1 MNGVWIEIEL
11 IKRIFRN
18 FWLLIDDFQ
27 LYTKLWSDLS
37 ALFDICYVAYDESS
51 STVTETQDFNKSEK
65 DTYERSLDR
74 NWYPLNESSGIF
86 DP

>member
-11 IKRIFRN
+11 IKRIFGN

-27 LYTKLWSDLS
+27 LYTKLRTDLS
-37 ALFDICYVAYDESS
+37 ALFDICYVAYDDWS
-51 STVTETQDFNKSEK
+51 STVTETQDFIKIAK
-65 DTYERSLDR
+65 DTYEPSLKR